1 MAKRW
6 ALSWSGGKDACMVLD
21 QLVKQGEEVT
31 CLMTTLPK
39 EIGRTFGHGER
50 TELIQAQAD
59 ALGIPLEWI
68 PCSFESYTA
77 NFISE
82 LKSFKQKYK
91 LDGVAFGDLYLDE
104 HRQWGENVAEQTG
117 LEAVYPLWMKKE
129 EAPSAL
135 KNFVESG
142 YKAKIIRVSNAH
154 LEEKWLGREIDVS
167 FLNDIQETGICPMG
181 EAGEYHS
188 YVYSGP
194 LFRRAIPV
202 TSGEIVELETTKR
215 MELSLQSAA
224 INRE

>member
-21 QLVKQGEEVT
+21 QLVKQGEEVV

-39 EIGRTFGHGER
+39 ETSRTFGHGESK
-50 TELIQAQAD
+50 ELIQAQAD

-68 PCSFESYTA
+68 PCSFDSYTE

-82 LKSFKQKYK
+82 LNSFKRKYE
-91 LDGVAFGDLYLDE
+91 LDGVAFGDLYLAE
-104 HRQWGENVAEQTG
+104 HRQWGENVAKQAA
-117 LEAVYPLWMKKE
+117 LEAIYPLWMKKE
-129 EAPSAL
+129 EALLAL

-142 YKAKIIRVSNAH
+142 YRAKIIRVSNGF
-154 LEEKWLGREIDVS
+154 LDEKWLGREIDTS

-194 LFRRAIPV
+194 LFRYRVPV
-202 TSGEIVELETTKR
+202 KSGEILELETTKR
-215 MELSLQSAA
+215 MELSLQ
-224 INRE
+224 